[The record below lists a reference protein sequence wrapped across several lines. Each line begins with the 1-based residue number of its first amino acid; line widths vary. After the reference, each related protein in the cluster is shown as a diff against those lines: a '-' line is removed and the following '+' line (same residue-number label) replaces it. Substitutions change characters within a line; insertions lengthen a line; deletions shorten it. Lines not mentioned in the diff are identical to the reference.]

1 MIKKLER
8 PCVLLLALSAFSATH
23 AADIR
28 FNGFASLAGGKTFN
42 EGTQRSSI
50 SPTGEESKS
59 IYLADRITD
68 GVYDDDWSFR
78 PDSNYGLQI
87 TADVG
92 HDLTVVG
99 QITGNG
105 GEDFEANVAW
115 AYIAYDFNEHFR
127 LTAGRQRL
135 PLFYYSDFFDVAY
148 AYHWVRPPQELA
160 ASDYD
165 TFEGLKLRATVVAG
179 NVDLA
184 GEIFAGSASETLNTG
199 SGVEFE
205 NQWGLTLTGTYD
217 WLTLRAH
224 YSEADLIID
233 NDALTSLSGQGT
245 DEDPIPGTLIGF
257 AANAD
262 FGKFFIISEYTLAP
276 IEDPVYPELAIRGID
291 GTVGWYLSYGMR
303 FGQFTPHI
311 TYSEE
316 TIDLVEL
323 PGIYTETGTLI
334 GFGDPVEYE
343 SKRQAWTI
351 GVRWDFHPSAAFK
364 VEYISRSDE
373 SDDYFKNSAGFLGN
387 GEPGKVDLLTFS
399 LDVLF

>member
-1 MIKKLER
+1 MGR

-127 LTAGRQRL
+127 LTVGRQRL

-276 IEDPVYPELAIRGID
+276 IEDPVYPERKKKRKRKSRGTKIR
-291 GTVGWYLSYGMR
+291 R
-303 FGQFTPHI
+303 GQKTQI
-311 TYSEE
+311 
-316 TIDLVEL
+316 
-323 PGIYTETGTLI
+323 
-334 GFGDPVEYE
+334 
-343 SKRQAWTI
+343 
-351 GVRWDFHPSAAFK
+351 
-364 VEYISRSDE
+364 
-373 SDDYFKNSAGFLGN
+373 
-387 GEPGKVDLLTFS
+387 
-399 LDVLF
+399 